1 MKELSGAVLICA
13 VERSGKVYIP
23 GGDFELA
30 AGDVISFIAPVRD
43 GRKFL
48 KKNGFQTH
56 QAKSCIIVGGGR
68 AAYYLAKRLIE
79 LGISVQIVENKKERC
94 EELSVLL
101 PQAIIVNGDGT
112 SEELLN
118 EIGITTTES
127 LVPLTGIDEE
137 NIMLTLYAKEVSNA
151 KVVTKINRITYT
163 GVIDQL
169 DLGSV
174 VYPKYITS
182 EAIIAFVRSKTATMN
197 NNIETMI
204 HLFDE
209 RVEAIEFVVGDQS
222 PIVNLPLA
230 QLKLKKNLLV
240 ACINRDGKI
249 IIPGGNDKIQGG
261 DTVIIVTTNTGF
273 HEIEDILR

>member
-1 MKELSGAVLICA
+1 MVCLYTVSYTHLD
-13 VERSGKVYIP
+13 VYK
-23 GGDFELA
+23 
-30 AGDVISFIAPVRD
+30 R
-43 GRKFL
+43 
-48 KKNGFQTH
+48 Q
-56 QAKSCIIVGGGR
+56 
-68 AAYYLAKRLIE
+68 AYYLAKRLIE

-174 VYPKYITS
+174 VSVSYTPLD
-182 EAIIAFVRSKTATMN
+182 VSKRQAR
-197 NNIETMI
+197 
-204 HLFDE
+204 D
-209 RVEAIEFVVGDQS
+209 
-222 PIVNLPLA
+222 NLEE
-230 QLKLKKNLLV
+230 
-240 ACINRDGKI
+240 
-249 IIPGGNDKIQGG
+249 GG
-261 DTVIIVTTNTGF
+261 D
-273 HEIEDILR
+273 DDKSSCPL

>member
-1 MKELSGAVLICA
+1 M
-13 VERSGKVYIP
+13 
-23 GGDFELA
+23 
-30 AGDVISFIAPVRD
+30 
-43 GRKFL
+43 
-48 KKNGFQTH
+48 
-56 QAKSCIIVGGGR
+56 
-68 AAYYLAKRLIE
+68 
-79 LGISVQIVENKKERC
+79 
-94 EELSVLL
+94 LL

-182 EAIIAFVRSKTATMN
+182 EAIIAFVRSKTAT
-197 NNIETMI
+197 NII
-204 HLFDE
+204 W
-209 RVEAIEFVVGDQS
+209 R
-222 PIVNLPLA
+222 
-230 QLKLKKNLLV
+230 
-240 ACINRDGKI
+240 RR
-249 IIPGGNDKIQGG
+249 
-261 DTVIIVTTNTGF
+261 
-273 HEIEDILR
+273 EDDIK

>member
-1 MKELSGAVLICA
+1 M
-13 VERSGKVYIP
+13 
-23 GGDFELA
+23 
-30 AGDVISFIAPVRD
+30 
-43 GRKFL
+43 
-48 KKNGFQTH
+48 
-56 QAKSCIIVGGGR
+56 GGG

-230 QLKLKKNLLV
+230 QLKLKK
-240 ACINRDGKI
+240 KS
-249 IIPGGNDKIQGG
+249 PGSMYQS
-261 DTVIIVTTNTGF
+261 
-273 HEIEDILR
+273 

>member
-1 MKELSGAVLICA
+1 M
-13 VERSGKVYIP
+13 
-23 GGDFELA
+23 
-30 AGDVISFIAPVRD
+30 
-43 GRKFL
+43 

-174 VYPKYITS
+174 YI
-182 EAIIAFVRSKTATMN
+182 R
-197 NNIETMI
+197 NIL
-204 HLFDE
+204 HL
-209 RVEAIEFVVGDQS
+209 R
-222 PIVNLPLA
+222 
-230 QLKLKKNLLV
+230 QLSLLYV
-240 ACINRDGKI
+240 PR
-249 IIPGGNDKIQGG
+249 
-261 DTVIIVTTNTGF
+261 
-273 HEIEDILR
+273 LRQ